1 MIASLTGILKE
12 KSDHS
17 VIIEVNGVGYEVLVP
32 SSSIHKLPPVNESVF
47 LRIFT
52 YVREDALQLY
62 GFQSDEER
70 KIFLLVLGI
79 SGIGP
84 KLAAAVLSGMGPSD
98 FISAVRRGD
107 AVRLASI
114 PGIGKKTAERMA
126 LELKEKVK
134 TFKVDV
140 PGEPSLEEESGSREM
155 EDAVSALVNLGYRP
169 PRARE
174 VVRQVMETTN
184 GGGVEE
190 VVKKSLKVLS
200 KA

>member
-12 KSDHS
+12 LSDHS
-17 VIIEVNGVGYEVLVP
+17 VIIDVNGVGYEVSVVG
-32 SSSIHKLPPVNESVF
+32 SSLKNLPPVNETVHF
-47 LRIFT
+47 RIFT
-52 YVREDALQLY
+52 YVREDIFQLY
-62 GFQSDEER
+62 GFQSEDEK

-84 KLAAAVLSGMGPSD
+84 KLAAAVLSGLGPAE

-107 AVRLASI
+107 AIRLSSV
-114 PGIGKKTAERMA
+114 PGIGKKTAERMV

-134 TFKVDV
+134 TFRVNAT
-140 PGEPSLEEESGSREM
+140 GESGSENLVAGDM
-155 EDAVSALVNLGYRP
+155 EDAVSALINLGYKP
-169 PRARE
+169 PQARE
-174 VVRQVMETTN
+174 AVRQVLETVN

-190 VVKKSLKVLS
+190 VVKKSLKMLS